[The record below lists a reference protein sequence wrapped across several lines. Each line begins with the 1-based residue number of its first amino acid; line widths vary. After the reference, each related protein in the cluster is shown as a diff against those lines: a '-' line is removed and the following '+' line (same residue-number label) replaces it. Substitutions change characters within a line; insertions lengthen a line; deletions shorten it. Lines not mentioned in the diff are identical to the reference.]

1 MAKLK
6 LEWSVDDKSVTK
18 KFRRFRAGAKEGM
31 EESVDTLLDHGKGVA
46 RERIMQQRRVWNFE
60 VYNEW
65 ISDVSSKSDGVTGKL
80 VAVAPHAGVVNY
92 GRKPGRAPQAQHIID
107 WVDDNVMPRGGPS
120 GDVTGGGGGGDG
132 GDSGSAASSIK
143 IPNYDP
149 LDD

>member
-18 KFRRFRAGAKEGM
+18 TFRRFRAGAKEGM
-31 EESVDTLLDHGKGVA
+31 EESVDTLLDHGKGAA

-60 VYNEW
+60 VYSEW
-65 ISDVSSKSDGVTGKL
+65 FSDVSSKSDGVTGKL

-92 GRKPGRAPQAQHIID
+92 GRKPGRTAPQVQHIID

-120 GDVTGGGGGGDG
+120 GSSAGGGGSGGG
-132 GDSGSAASSIK
+132 SSGDSGSATS
-143 IPNYDP
+143 
-149 LDD
+149 